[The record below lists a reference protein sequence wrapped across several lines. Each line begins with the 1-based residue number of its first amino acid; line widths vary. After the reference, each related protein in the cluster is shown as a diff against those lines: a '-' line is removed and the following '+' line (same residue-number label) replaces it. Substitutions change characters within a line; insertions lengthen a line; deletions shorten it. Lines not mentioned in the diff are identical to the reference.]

1 MLTSTRLMDTASAIF
16 TESWQLY
23 ESAFPHEERR
33 ALADHALAMAHEPHF
48 VCLHLRDSQGFV
60 GILFYWVLSQCVY
73 VEHLAI
79 APARRGQGLGKA
91 ALKLLQ
97 QHELPIILE
106 IEPVTDAATA
116 RRLRFYEGAGFHRL
130 AAVHYQLP
138 YHRGEPPLRL
148 ELLSYPQAA
157 GEALVASFEE
167 DFLAMPMRYRTC

>member
-1 MLTSTRLMDTASAIF
+1 MLISTRLTDTESAIF
-16 TESWQLY
+16 KESWQLY

-33 ALADHALAMAHEPHF
+33 ALADHTLAMAHEPHF

-79 APARRGQGLGKA
+79 AATRRGQGLGKN
-91 ALKLLQ
+91 ALSLLQ
-97 QHELPIILE
+97 QHELPIVLE

-116 RRLRFYEGAGFHRL
+116 RRLRFYEGVGFHRL
-130 AAVHYQLP
+130 VAEHYQLP

-157 GEALVASFEE
+157 GVALVASFEE
-167 DFLAMPMRYRTC
+167 DFLALPMRYRAC

>member
-1 MLTSTRLMDTASAIF
+1 MLISTRLTDTASAIF

-33 ALADHALAMAHEPHF
+33 ALADHALAMAHESHF

-60 GILFYWVLSQCVY
+60 GILFYWVFSQCVY

-79 APARRGQGLGKA
+79 ASARRGQGLGKA

-97 QHELPIILE
+97 QHELPVILE

-116 RRLRFYEGAGFHRL
+116 RRLRFYEGVGFHRL
-130 AAVHYQLP
+130 VAEHYQLP

-148 ELLSYPQAA
+148 DLLSYPHAA

-167 DFLAMPMRYRTC
+167 DFLAFPMRYRAC

>member
-1 MLTSTRLMDTASAIF
+1 MLTCTRLTDTASAIF

-33 ALADHALAMAHEPHF
+33 ALANHALAMAHEPHF

-60 GILFYWVLSQCVY
+60 GILFYWVFSQCVY

-97 QHELPIILE
+97 QHELPVILE
-106 IEPVTDAATA
+106 IEPMTDAATA
-116 RRLRFYEGAGFHRL
+116 RRLRFYEGVGFYRL
-130 AAVHYQLP
+130 VAVHYQLP

-148 ELLSYPQAA
+148 ELLSYPLPA
-157 GEALVASFEE
+157 GEALLASFEE
-167 DFLAMPMRYRTC
+167 DFLAMPMRYRAC